1 VFTIVVDLL
10 GPHTDHMADQD
21 RYRLQKGGRRGKLPA
36 KRAGGS
42 AGWQMSKA
50 DLRNLDSACRGITAP
65 GAAWRGTGTSGWRRL
80 ELRKRRRKA
89 ASINRDVG
97 RFTLLSHV
105 VDIPAGI
112 YPFHGPDGAAA
123 RLAHERLNVTR
134 IETGTAVAARP
145 FVFRAIFCA
154 GESRSSLLPPLPPML
169 HRLVALRNGDGG
181 REKKCKS

>member
-1 VFTIVVDLL
+1 
-10 GPHTDHMADQD
+10 MADQD

-134 IETGTAVAARP
+134 IETGTAVVAFVAARGTQSIDP
-145 FVFRAIFCA
+145 
-154 GESRSSLLPPLPPML
+154 SLLAAAGNRGVAFADQTTRPGGLPKENAPNLLQADPPT
-169 HRLVALRNGDGG
+169 
-181 REKKCKS
+181 